1 MTTLKQKKNPLVI
14 IQWSCDP
21 MPYDDIPD
29 TIYEKRV
36 GTDIQGLVNA
46 TLFWKYMKKL
56 SKTISI
62 PKKYKLHTDKINEDM
77 NMERFEKDGSK
88 APSQHFF
95 DLLKSDKKTSKQY
108 NSMKKTFLKQLSPT
122 VNPEHFFESLRN
134 DNVVYLPVHGGHA
147 LDEHSPNSS
156 IYTLPE
162 DLYVISFNPPNSS
175 ALFMCQEPTNE
186 LLHFVIDP
194 YSMILISKAD
204 KRKKTFES
212 NFYKNLRIWGPGD
225 TVINRGLVTD
235 RDQDLKIKYPNEASF
250 KYLKKSNLRKVSGQD
265 VEKLYTEL
273 INNVA
278 RSTKKNI
285 KTKKRKKKKKEKY
298 NS

>member
-1 MTTLKQKKNPLVI
+1 MTTLKQPKNPLVI

-21 MPYDDIPD
+21 MPYDNIPD

-36 GTDIQGLVNA
+36 QTDIQGLINA
-46 TLFWKYMKKL
+46 TLFWKHMKNL

-62 PKKYKLHTDKINEDM
+62 PKKYKLRTDKINQDM
-77 NMERFEKDGSK
+77 NIKRFEKHDPKGHT
-88 APSQHFF
+88 QHFF
-95 DLLKSDKKTSKQY
+95 DLLKTDKKSNRLY
-108 NSMKKTFLKQLSPT
+108 NSMKINFSKQLTPT
-122 VNPEHFFESLRN
+122 INPQHFFECLRN
-134 DNVVYLPVHGGHA
+134 DNVVYLPIHGGHA

-162 DLYVISFNPPNSS
+162 DVYVISFNPPNSS

-186 LLHFVIDP
+186 LLQFIIDP

-212 NFYKNLRIWGPGD
+212 NFYKNLRIWGPGN

-235 RDQDLKIKYPNEASF
+235 REQDLKIKYPNDSSF
-250 KYLKKSNLRKVSGQD
+250 KYLKKSTLRKVSGQD
-265 VEKLYTEL
+265 VEQLYTEL

-285 KTKKRKKKKKEKY
+285 KTKKIKKKKKEKY